1 MSASNSTATAAARG
15 EPPGGASGGISAG
28 TSGSDGKG
36 VRRVDAVDERLGIY
50 RLGRPYL
57 RKVFPDHWSFML
69 GEIAL
74 YSFVTLLLTGVFLT
88 FFFHPSSEQVVYDGS
103 YVPLQHVQMSQ
114 AYKSTLDISFDVR
127 GGLMIRQIHHW
138 AALIFI
144 AALFVHMFR
153 HFFTGSFRK
162 PREINWLFGFLLLV
176 LALLNG
182 FAGYS
187 LPDDLLS
194 GTGLRIADGV
204 VLAIPVVGTYL
215 QFFLFGGEF
224 PGDQVI
230 PRLFTLHVLLVP
242 ALMVGLVTIH
252 LILVFYHKHTQ
263 FPGPGRTENNVVGAP
278 FVPVYLAKAG
288 GFFFLVF
295 GATALLGGL
304 VQINPIWSYGPYH
317 PAQVSAGSQPDWY
330 LGFLEG
336 ALRIMPNW
344 EISAWGHTLSL
355 NILLP
360 AVIVPGIMFTLI
372 AAYPWIEAWITGDD
386 REHHLL
392 DRPRNMPVRTGLGVA
407 WIAAYGVLWV
417 CGANDIIATHF
428 HLSLNTITWA
438 GRIAFFVAP
447 VIAYQVTVRWAKG
460 LQLRDRDKLVHGR
473 ETGIVKKL
481 PDGGFVEVH
490 APLDAEERHRL
501 AAHEQYEPLALGP
514 PVDHN
519 GVARR
524 TTLGR
529 RLRVGLS
536 RWYFADQV
544 RKPSAESVPVPGPSA
559 GSAVIAGP
567 SPESA
572 LVAGPSPAG
581 EPARDDGPDA

>member
-1 MSASNSTATAAARG
+1 MSASNSTATAARG
-15 EPPGGASGGISAG
+15 EPPGGTSGDISGG
-28 TSGSDGKG
+28 TSGPDGKG

-138 AALIFI
+138 AALVFI

-224 PGDQVI
+224 PGDQMI

-252 LILVFYHKHTQ
+252 LILVFSHKHTQ

-344 EISAWGHTLSL
+344 EINAWGHTLSL

-392 DRPRNMPVRTGLGVA
+392 GRPRNMPVRTGLGVA

-447 VIAYQVTVRWAKG
+447 VIAYQVTVRWATG

-490 APLDAEERHRL
+490 APLDATERHRL
-501 AAHEQYEPLALGP
+501 TAHEEYEPLALDP

-524 TTLGR
+524 TTFGQ

-536 RWYFADQV
+536 RWYFADRI
-544 RKPSAESVPVPGPSA
+544 RKPSAESVLV
-559 GSAVIAGP
+559 AGP
-567 SPESA
+567 SSESASVAGLPPESA
-572 LVAGPSPAG
+572 LVAGPSPTG